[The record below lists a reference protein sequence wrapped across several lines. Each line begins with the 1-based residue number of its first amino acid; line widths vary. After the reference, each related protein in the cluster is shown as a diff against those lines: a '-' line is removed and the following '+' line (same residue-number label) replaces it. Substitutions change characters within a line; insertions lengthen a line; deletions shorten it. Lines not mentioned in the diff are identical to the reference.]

1 MLDFHFLL
9 SYKLLLRDTAQP
21 RIRMSEK
28 LCATHHISSAAQ
40 ALELI
45 THLGMRAAADGE
57 DAAKTESV
65 VRTILE
71 DVKTRGLGAVVEYTR
86 RFDCPAFT
94 PGMFAVPPEAL
105 EDAARSIPDADRLI
119 IREAIGRIRKFHE
132 AQKEKSWFITDSYGS
147 VLGQTITPVDRV
159 GLYVPGGKGGET
171 PLISSLLMN
180 AVPAQVAGVDQIA
193 VVSPPNADG
202 LVNSYILA
210 AAYELGIME
219 VYAAGSA
226 WAVAALAYGADF
238 LEPVDLIAGPGNIWV
253 TTAKKLLLGRVGIDM
268 LAGPSE
274 ICVIADES
282 AKPGWVAA
290 DMLSQAEHDPLAS
303 AVAICTDSSMAEAV
317 HAALIAQMPS
327 LPRADIARA
336 SLASWGAVIV
346 TPDLGTAAEIANK
359 IAPEHLELCVADPW
373 SLAPHIRHAGAIFL
387 GHHAAEPVGDY
398 FAGPNHV
405 LPTMGT
411 ARFSSALSVQTF
423 CKKSSVISVNASF
436 TREHATSVA
445 RLARL
450 EGLEAHARS
459 VEARLGIKP

>member
-1 MLDFHFLL
+1 
-9 SYKLLLRDTAQP
+9 
-21 RIRMSEK
+21 MSEK
-28 LCATHHISSAAQ
+28 LCATHHISSAVSAS
-40 ALELI
+40 ELI
-45 THLGMRAAADGE
+45 ARLTMRAAADGE
-57 DAAKTESV
+57 DTTKTESA
-65 VRTILE
+65 VRAILE
-71 DVKTRGLGAVVEYTR
+71 DVKTRGIEAVTDYTK

-94 PGMFAVPPEAL
+94 PSMFAVSPDAL
-105 EDAARSIPDADRLI
+105 KEAARVIPDTDRLI

-132 AQKEKSWFITDSYGS
+132 TQKEKSWFITDSYGS
-147 VLGQTITPVDRV
+147 VLGQTVTPIDRV

-180 AVPAQVAGVDQIA
+180 AVPAQVAGVNQIA

-202 LVNSYILA
+202 LINPYILA
-210 AAYELGIME
+210 AAYELGILE

-226 WAVAALAYGADF
+226 WAVAALAYGADP
-238 LEPVDLIAGPGNIWV
+238 LESVDLIAGPGNIWV
-253 TTAKKLLLGRVGIDM
+253 TTAKKLLLGHVGIDM

-274 ICVIADES
+274 VCVIADES
-282 AKPGWVAA
+282 ANPAWVAA

-303 AVAICTDSSMAEAV
+303 AVAICMDAALAENV
-317 HAALIAQMPS
+317 HTELIAQMVS

-336 SLASWGAVIV
+336 SLAAWGAVII

-373 SLAPHIRHAGAIFL
+373 SLTPHIRHAGAIFL
-387 GHHAAEPVGDY
+387 GHHATEPVGDY

-436 TREHATSVA
+436 TREHARNVA

-459 VEARLGIKP
+459 VEARLGKQP

>member
-1 MLDFHFLL
+1 MPD
-9 SYKLLLRDTAQP
+9 
-21 RIRMSEK
+21 K
-28 LCATHHISSAAQ
+28 LCATHHFPSAAS
-40 ALELI
+40 ASELI
-45 THLGMRAAADGE
+45 AHLTMRAAADGE
-57 DAAKTESV
+57 DAAKTESA
-65 VRTILE
+65 VRAILE
-71 DVKTRGLGAVVEYTR
+71 DVKTRGLAAVVEYTK

-94 PGMFAVPPEAL
+94 PSLFAIRPEAL
-105 EDAARSIPDADRLI
+105 EEAARVIPDSDRRI
-119 IREAIGRIRKFHE
+119 IREAIARIRKFHE
-132 AQKEKSWFITDSYGS
+132 AQKERNWFISDSYGS
-147 VLGQTITPVDRV
+147 VLGQSITPLDRV

-180 AVPAQVAGVDQIA
+180 AVPAQVAGVNQIA

-202 LVNSYILA
+202 LVSQYILA
-210 AAYELGIME
+210 AAYELGLVE

-226 WAVAALAYGADF
+226 WAVAALAYGADP

-253 TTAKKLLLGRVGIDM
+253 TTAKKLLLGKVGIDM

-274 ICVIADES
+274 VCIIADES
-282 AKPGWVAA
+282 AHPAWVAA

-303 AVAICTDSSMAEAV
+303 AVAICTDPALAEAV
-317 HAALIAQMPS
+317 QRELAAQVAT
-327 LPRADIARA
+327 LPRAAIAKA
-336 SLASWGAVIV
+336 SLASWGAVII

-359 IAPEHLELCVADPW
+359 IAPEHLELCVEDAW
-373 SLAPHIRHAGAIFL
+373 ALAPLIRHAGAVFL
-387 GHHAAEPVGDY
+387 GHHSAEPVGDY

-423 CKKSSVISVNASF
+423 CKKTSVISVNASF
-436 TREHATSVA
+436 SREHATSVA

-459 VEARLGIKP
+459 VEARIDVKP